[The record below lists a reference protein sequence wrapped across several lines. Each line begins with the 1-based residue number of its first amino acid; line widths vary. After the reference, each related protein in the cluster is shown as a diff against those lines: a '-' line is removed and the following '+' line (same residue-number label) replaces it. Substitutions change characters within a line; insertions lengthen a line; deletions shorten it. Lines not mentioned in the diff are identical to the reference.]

1 MWTGFFVAALLT
13 HSMNLLPLIEAKR
26 DGKKIQVD
34 QIKQMA
40 AAVAREECQPE
51 QMGALLMAI
60 YLKGMDGEELKQLT
74 IAMRDSGEVLAFPA
88 EARPLVDK
96 HSTGGVGD
104 KVSLILAPLLAA
116 LGVRV
121 PMISGR
127 GLGITGGTLDKM
139 ESIPGCR
146 TQLSPE
152 EIVNQVQ
159 KVGCVICG
167 QTEKMIPTD
176 RILYAMRDV
185 TGTIPSIPLITSSI
199 LSKKLAENIGSLLL
213 DVKFGRAAF
222 MKSSQEARELAFTM
236 TNLGRE
242 CGVNVRALLTDME
255 TPLGTAAGN
264 WLEVTEV
271 VECLEGR
278 APNDL
283 EQLVVESAAHL
294 LEMSGKAPS
303 YGKAR
308 AEVLGCM
315 NTSLPRDTFEAMLTA
330 QGADIDAFKQKLQED
345 SSSTVVRELTA
356 TRSGYVGKCDARIVG
371 EVVHA
376 LGGGRTTR
384 TDTIRPDVGVDRI
397 MKPGYAVGTGLVMAR
412 VHADDEPSADAA
424 IAKLE
429 TAFVVQGEPPD
440 LPPLILE
447 TVRQ

>member
-1 MWTGFFVAALLT
+1 
-13 HSMNLLPLIEAKR
+13 MNLLPLIEAKR
-26 DGKKIQVD
+26 DGKQIPLD
-34 QIKQMA
+34 QIKRMA
-40 AAVAREECQPE
+40 DAVAREECQPE
-51 QMGALLMAI
+51 QIAALLMAI
-60 YLKGMDGEELKQLT
+60 YLRGMDKEETRQLT
-74 IAMRDSGEVLAFPA
+74 IAMRDSGGVLTFP
-88 EARPLVDK
+88 EDDRSLVDK

-116 LGVRV
+116 LGLRV

-146 TQLSPE
+146 TALSPE

-159 KVGCVICG
+159 HVGCVICG
-167 QTEKMIPTD
+167 QTQEMIPTD

-222 MKSSQEARELAFTM
+222 MKSAQEARELAYAM

-242 CGVNVRALLTDME
+242 CGINVRAMLTDME
-255 TPLGTAAGN
+255 TPIGTAVGN
-264 WLEVTEV
+264 WLEVKEI

-278 APNDL
+278 APTDL

-294 LEMSGKAPS
+294 LEMSGRAPS
-303 YGKAR
+303 HGKAR
-308 AEVLGCM
+308 AEVLNCM
-315 NTSLPRDTFEAMLTA
+315 STSQTRKTFEAMLAA
-330 QGADIDAFKQKLQED
+330 QGADLDAFRQKLQLD
-345 SSSTVVRELTA
+345 SSAPVVRELNA
-356 TRSGYVGKCDARIVG
+356 ARSGYVGKCDARIVG
-371 EVVHA
+371 EVVHE
-376 LGGGRTTR
+376 LGGGRTAR
-384 TDTIRPDVGVDRI
+384 TDTIRPDVGIDRI
-397 MKPGYAVGTGLVMAR
+397 MKPGYAVGAGLVLAR
-412 VHADDEPSADAA
+412 VHADDEVSAEAA

-429 TAFVVQGEPPD
+429 SAFSIQAEPPD

-447 TVRQ
+447 IVR